1 MLGKLPRQRQHLSGD
16 GTGRLLG
23 IQVSIEITDQLE
35 GQLP

>member
-16 GTGRLLG
+16 SAGRLLG
-23 IQVSIEITDQLE
+23 VQVSIEITDQPE